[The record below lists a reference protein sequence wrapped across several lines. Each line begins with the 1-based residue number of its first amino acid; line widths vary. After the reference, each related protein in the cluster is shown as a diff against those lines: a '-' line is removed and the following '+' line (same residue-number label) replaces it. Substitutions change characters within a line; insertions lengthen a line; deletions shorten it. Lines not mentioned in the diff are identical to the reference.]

1 MPDDRRWMLTG
12 GLTLIGL
19 GVVFLFA
26 QFIGWDRIWPLFPIL
41 GGLAA
46 LAGYLLSGF
55 RDSGLVFLGVGAVL
69 VGLFFFGFTLGY
81 WEWSDMARLWPVF
94 VLIGGVGIVR
104 LPDVYTRMHAASLT
118 DTMGTLMILFGIM
131 LQAGLSL
138 AALKLA
144 AIALFLM
151 LTGPTATYALANA
164 AMLSGLRPDNVEMPK
179 DLPEDMQL

>member
-1 MPDDRRWMLTG
+1 MALLLDALSWFMLIGG
-12 GLTLIGL
+12 GL
-19 GVVFLFA
+19 
-26 QFIGWDRIWPLFPIL
+26 
-41 GGLAA
+41 
-46 LAGYLLSGF
+46 
-55 RDSGLVFLGVGAVL
+55 
-69 VGLFFFGFTLGY
+69 
-81 WEWSDMARLWPVF
+81 F